1 MAKVPFSK
9 FKCKINTDQ
18 VPIEIN
24 GETVNVRQY
33 LPVNDKL
40 ALVGRVIEL
49 AHDQDYN
56 FSNPIKVEIYTD
68 LEIIYAYTD
77 ITFTDKQ
84 KEDTGKLYDLL
95 LSSGILFNVKEN
107 IPFEEITD
115 IYEGVEKSIESFYK
129 YQNSILGI
137 MDTIKNDY
145 DGLNLDWEK
154 LNNNV
159 KDPETLAL
167 LKEVLSKID

>member
-9 FKCKINTDQ
+9 FKCKMNTDQ

-56 FSNPIKVEIYTD
+56 FSNPIKAEIYTD

-95 LSSGILFNVKEN
+95 LSSGILLKVKEA
-107 IPFEEITD
+107 IPFEEIKD

-145 DGLNLDWEK
+145 NELSIEGEDLQK
-154 LNNNV
+154 
-159 KDPETLAL
+159 KFADPETL
-167 LKEVLSKID
+167 KMVKDVLSKLG

>member
-95 LSSGILFNVKEN
+95 LSSGILLKVKEA
-107 IPFEEITD
+107 IPFEEIKD

-129 YQNSILGI
+129 YQNSVLGI